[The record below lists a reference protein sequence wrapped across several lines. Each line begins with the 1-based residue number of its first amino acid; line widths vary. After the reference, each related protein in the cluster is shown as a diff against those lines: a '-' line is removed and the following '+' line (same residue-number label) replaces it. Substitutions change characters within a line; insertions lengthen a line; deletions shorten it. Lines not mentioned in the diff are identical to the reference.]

1 LFVDDDRVD
10 RLAFE
15 RFMGKE
21 KPPFDYFLAASIKE
35 AGGILSKERI
45 DVVVTDYL
53 LGDGNALALMKQYD
67 EIPTIV
73 VTGKGDEEVA
83 VAAMK
88 AGAYDYLIKDSWGGH
103 LKTLPI
109 TVEKALSR
117 KRTEEELT
125 QYRERLEEVVEERTA
140 ALLEEVDRRKQTEE
154 VLRIKEY
161 AIESSVTAFIIAS
174 LDSRLEYVNQSF
186 LNMWGYADKDE
197 VLGRK
202 IESLGRKPGEMR
214 AAVDVTR
221 EKGKYWGEFTAL
233 RKNGEVFELQCALSL
248 VTDIEGRP
256 IRLSGTFLDISEKK
270 RLEQQFRQA
279 QKLEAVARL
288 AGGVAYDFNNLLTI
302 IGGYTDLLL
311 KQVDRQEPI
320 YKKIGQIHRAAKRA
334 ETLTDQLLAFSRKQA
349 MQPRVLALNDL
360 IRYSR
365 RMLERLI
372 DDNIELI
379 TRLAPDLGN
388 IRGDPGQ
395 IEQVVMNLVINS
407 RDAMPAG
414 GKLIIETANV
424 VMKKGNAQF
433 PENMQAGTYV
443 SLTVTDTGIGMDKET
458 QARIFEPFFTSRA
471 EGGGSGLGLSTVYG
485 IVRQSG
491 GYILVDSKPGQGTT
505 FRLYFPRVDEPIV
518 PEDEKK
524 PEISESFLRGS
535 ETILV
540 VEDDDEVR
548 QLICSGLLHFGYEVL
563 EAADSGAALRTAK
576 KTKATLHLII
586 TNVVMARMSGQ
597 QLVKRVLKIHPAM
610 KVLFVS
616 GFSDDSLFKD
626 NALTGKGRFL
636 QKPFTRSQLLST
648 VREILDQP

>member
-15 RFMGKE
+15 RFMEKE
-21 KPPFDYFLAASIKE
+21 KPPFDYFLAASLAE
-35 AGGILSKERI
+35 ALGILSKERI
-45 DVVVTDYL
+45 DVAVTDYI
-53 LGDGNALALMKQYD
+53 LGDGDALALMKEFS

-88 AGAYDYLIKDSWGGH
+88 AGAYDYLIKDSRGGH

-140 ALLEEVDRRKQTEE
+140 ALLEEVTRRKQTEE

-161 AIESSVTAFIIAS
+161 AIESSVTGFIIAS
-174 LDSRLEYVNQSF
+174 LDNRLEYVNQSF
-186 LNMWGYADKDE
+186 LNIWGYSDKDE

-202 IESLGRKPGEMR
+202 IEFLGRKPEEIL
-214 AAVDVTR
+214 AAVTVTR
-221 EKGKYWGEFTAL
+221 EKGEYWGEFTAL
-233 RKNGEVFELQCALSL
+233 RKNGEIFELQFALSL
-248 VTDIEGRP
+248 VTDIEGKP
-256 IRLSGTFLDISEKK
+256 IRLAGTFLDITEKK

-302 IGGYTDLLL
+302 IGGYSDLLL
-311 KQVDRQEPI
+311 NQVDRQNPI
-320 YKKIGQIHRAAKRA
+320 HKKISQIHRAAKRA

-372 DDNIELI
+372 DENIEMM
-379 TRLAPDLGN
+379 TRLAPELGN
-388 IRGDPGQ
+388 TRGDPGQ
-395 IEQVVMNLVINS
+395 IEQVIMNLVINS

-424 VMKKGNAQF
+424 VVKEGDTGF
-433 PENMQAGTYV
+433 PENIQSGKYV
-443 SLTVTDTGIGMDKET
+443 CLTVTDTGIGMDKET
-458 QARIFEPFFTSRA
+458 QARIFEPFFTSKSA
-471 EGGGSGLGLSTVYG
+471 GGGSGLGLSTVYG

-491 GYILVDSKPGQGTT
+491 GFILVDSKRGQGTT
-505 FRLYFPRVDEPIV
+505 FKIYFPRVDEPITR
-518 PEDEKK
+518 EDEKK
-524 PEISESFLRGS
+524 PEISESFLWGS

-548 QLICSGLLHFGYEVL
+548 QLICSGLQDFGYEVL
-563 EAADSGAALRTAK
+563 EAADGGAALRTAK
-576 KTKATLHLII
+576 KTKGTLHLTI

-597 QLVKRVLKIHPAM
+597 QLVGRVLKIHPAM

-616 GFSDDSLFKD
+616 GFSDDSLLKD
-626 NALTGKGRFL
+626 NELTLKGRFL

>member
-15 RFMGKE
+15 RFMRKE
-21 KPPFDYFLAASIKE
+21 KPPFDYFLAASTKE
-35 AGGILSKERI
+35 AVGILSKERI

-53 LGDGNALALMKQYD
+53 LGDGNALALMKQFD

-88 AGAYDYLIKDSWGGH
+88 AGAYDYLIKDSQGGH

-117 KRTEEELT
+117 KRTEEELI

-140 ALLEEVDRRKQTEE
+140 ALLEEVVRRKQTEE

-161 AIESSVTAFIIAS
+161 AIESSVAAFIIAS

-186 LNMWGYADKDE
+186 LNMWGYADKAE

-202 IESLGRKPGEMR
+202 IESLGRKPEEMR
-214 AAVDVTR
+214 AAVDVAR
-221 EKGKYWGEFTAL
+221 DKGKYRGEFTAL

-248 VTDIEGRP
+248 ATDIEGKP

-320 YKKIGQIHRAAKRA
+320 YKKISQIHRAAKRA

-372 DDNIELI
+372 DEKIEMV
-379 TRLAPDLGN
+379 TQLAPDLGN

-395 IEQVVMNLVINS
+395 IEQVIMNLVINS

-424 VMKKGNAQF
+424 VMKKGDVEF
-433 PENMQAGTYV
+433 SKNMQPGEYV

-458 QARIFEPFFTSRA
+458 QTQIFEPFFTSRA

-491 GYILVDSKPGQGTT
+491 GYILVESKPGQGTT

-563 EAADSGAALRTAK
+563 EAADGGAALRTAK
-576 KTKATLHLII
+576 KTKGGLHLII

-597 QLVKRVLKIHPAM
+597 QLVKRILKIHPAM
-610 KVLFVS
+610 NVLFVS
-616 GFSDDSLFKD
+616 GFADDSLFKD
-626 NALTGKGRFL
+626 NELTGKGRFL

>member
-1 LFVDDDRVD
+1 M
-10 RLAFE
+10 E
-15 RFMGKE
+15 KE
-21 KPPFDYFLAASIKE
+21 KPPFGYFLAASIKE
-35 AGGILSKERI
+35 AEGILSKERI
-45 DVVVTDYL
+45 NVVVTDYL
-53 LGDGNALALMKQYD
+53 LGDGNALALIKQFD
-67 EIPTIV
+67 EVPTIV

-88 AGAYDYLIKDSWGGH
+88 AGAYDYLIKDSRGGH

-117 KRTEEELT
+117 KRTEEELI

-161 AIESSVTAFIIAS
+161 AIESSVTAFIISS
-174 LDSRLEYVNQSF
+174 LDSRLEYINQSF
-186 LNMWGYADKDE
+186 LNMWGYTDKDE

-202 IESLGRKPGEMR
+202 IESLGRKPEEMR
-214 AAVDVTR
+214 AAVGVTR
-221 EKGKYWGEFTAL
+221 EKGKYRGEFTAL

-248 VTDIEGRP
+248 VTDLEGKP

-320 YKKIGQIHRAAKRA
+320 YKKISQIHRAAKRA

-360 IRYSR
+360 IRYSQ

-372 DDNIELI
+372 DENIEMM

-388 IRGDPGQ
+388 FRGDPGQ
-395 IEQVVMNLVINS
+395 VEQVIMNLVINS

-424 VMKKGNAQF
+424 VMKKGDGEF
-433 PENMQAGTYV
+433 PENMQPGKYV
-443 SLTVTDTGIGMDKET
+443 SLAVTDTGIGMDKET
-458 QARIFEPFFTSRA
+458 QTRIFEPFFTSRA

-518 PEDEKK
+518 PENEKK

-576 KTKATLHLII
+576 KTKAPLHLII

-597 QLVKRVLKIHPAM
+597 QLVKRVLKMHPTM